1 MWPPYP
7 RPFLGR
13 LCFSTPAETAPE
25 PCPSGRRGCTGL
37 VTARNLP
44 GQRDAHPLQ
53 LNQLLRSRPHALRAF
68 PLGSVSA
75 SANPF
80 LLEAELL
87 HTTGARWH
95 RPTHCVSIRGGQDAS
110 ASRPNRR
117 TDQGYFSIVLR
128 LVASQNILL
137 SDAAGPRVLHGAN
150 LVEVNFRRAAR
161 GHALLPRHITHS
173 GAGPRLPL
181 TGFRVCTYKP

>member
-1 MWPPYP
+1 MIMPI
-7 RPFLGR
+7 
-13 LCFSTPAETAPE
+13 
-25 PCPSGRRGCTGL
+25 
-37 VTARNLP
+37 
-44 GQRDAHPLQ
+44 
-53 LNQLLRSRPHALRAF
+53 LRATRKQSKRTRNAIIATQQL
-68 PLGSVSA
+68 PHQ
-75 SANPF
+75 P
-80 LLEAELL
+80 
-87 HTTGARWH
+87 HQGARWH

-181 TGFRVCTYKP
+181 TGFRVCTYNPEITNVSGFQGPYLRAL